1 MPDTYLCPP
10 MAIPGAELSYRPFL
24 GLLLG
29 ALMALSAC
37 ASGPRYGAAK
47 RKKKGCDCPT
57 WNLVPAPA
65 PGVRA
70 QTPPA
75 PRHDA

>member
-1 MPDTYLCPP
+1 
-10 MAIPGAELSYRPFL
+10 MAMTGADLPFRPLL

-29 ALMALSAC
+29 ALFALSAC
-37 ASGPRYGAAK
+37 ASGPKYGAAK

-57 WNLVPAPA
+57 WNLVPTPA
-65 PGVRA
+65 AGVRA
-70 QTPPA
+70 RTPPA